1 LDAESRRRLGRR
13 LLKRGGDLTALC
25 TGFRPA
31 PAQVNR
37 GNIVTAPQ
45 DTAAQD
51 ATAKLRPLC
60 AALAAHL
67 QSAGYPPCEPPIL
80 QNAAIFFDS
89 GEDIRSRLYLTSDQS
104 GADYCLRPEY
114 TIPVCRHYLAS
125 AAAGGPATFS
135 YCGPVFRFRTDGPS
149 EFLQAGLEN
158 FGRLDREAADAEI
171 LGLALD
177 AIAAVGQSRLALRIG
192 DAGLFRAL
200 LEALDLSPQWRRR
213 IIRGY
218 AQDKALDAIFRPSTN
233 GTAHDHTGVLAALE
247 GADRQGARA
256 LVEDLLA
263 IAGISAVG
271 GRTAGEIAER
281 FLEQAA
287 LKSGPDFPAE
297 SRKLIEDF
305 LAIEADP
312 DQASTQMRA
321 LANSAGIDLTV
332 VLDRFDARLGF
343 MAARGLDI
351 GAFTFAS
358 RFVRNLDYYTGF
370 VFEAHDQSAL
380 GEKPIVGGGRYDG
393 LLQSLGAKDEIPAV
407 GAAIFVEHLRPA
419 AFLPAG

>member
-1 LDAESRRRLGRR
+1 MAADEDN
-13 LLKRGGDLTALC
+13 GGE
-25 TGFRPA
+25 
-31 PAQVNR
+31 
-37 GNIVTAPQ
+37 
-45 DTAAQD
+45 
-51 ATAKLRPLC
+51 LRTLC
-60 AALAAHL
+60 AALSAHL
-67 QSAGYPPCEPPIL
+67 QSAGYGLCEPPIL

-125 AAAGGPATFS
+125 SAAGEPAAFS

-158 FGRLDREAADAEI
+158 FGRSDREAADAEI

-177 AIAAVGQSRLALRIG
+177 AVAAVGQNDLNLRIG
-192 DAGLFRAL
+192 DASLFRAL

-218 AQDKALDAIFRPSTN
+218 AQDHAQDKVLDTIFSAGGN

-247 GADRQGARA
+247 GTDPQGARA

-263 IAGISAVG
+263 IAGISTVG

-287 LKSGPDFPAE
+287 LKSGPDFPE
-297 SRKLIEDF
+297 RSRKLIEEF

-312 DQASTQMRA
+312 DRASTQMRA
-321 LANSAGIDLTV
+321 LTRAAGLDLSA

-343 MAARGLDI
+343 MAAHGIDI
-351 GAFTFAS
+351 SAFTFAA

-370 VFEAHDQSAL
+370 VFEAHDR
-380 GEKPIVGGGRYDG
+380 GGPHEKPVVGGGRYDG
-393 LLQSLGAKDEIPAV
+393 LLQTLGASQEIPAV
-407 GAAIFVEHLRPA
+407 GAAIWVERLRPSTMK
-419 AFLPAG
+419 PAE

>member
-1 LDAESRRRLGRR
+1 MAAYE
-13 LLKRGGDLTALC
+13 
-25 TGFRPA
+25 
-31 PAQVNR
+31 
-37 GNIVTAPQ
+37 
-45 DTAAQD
+45 DTAAE
-51 ATAKLRPLC
+51 LRTVC
-60 AALAAHL
+60 GALTAHL
-67 QSAGYPPCEPPIL
+67 QSAGYCLCEPPIL

-114 TIPVCRHYLAS
+114 TIPVCRHYVAS
-125 AAAGGPATFS
+125 SAAGGAAAFS

-158 FGRLDREAADAEI
+158 FGRADREAADAEI
-171 LGLALD
+171 LGLALE
-177 AIAAVGQSRLALRIG
+177 AVAAVGQANLAVRIG

-200 LEALDLSPQWRRR
+200 LDALDLSPQWRRR

-218 AQDKALDAIFRPSTN
+218 AQDKPLDTIFAAGTI
-233 GTAHDHTGVLAALE
+233 GTARDHTGVLAALE
-247 GADRQGARA
+247 GTDRQGARA

-287 LKSGPDFPAE
+287 LKSGRDFPAE
-297 SRKLIEDF
+297 PRKLIEAF
-305 LAIEADP
+305 LAIAADP
-312 DQASTQMRA
+312 DRASTQMRA
-321 LANSAGIDLTV
+321 LANSAGLDLSA

-351 GAFTFAS
+351 GAFSFAT
-358 RFVRNLDYYTGF
+358 RFVRNFDYYTGF
-370 VFEAHDQSAL
+370 VFEAHDQSSPN
-380 GEKPIVGGGRYDG
+380 EMPIVGGGRYDG
-393 LLQSLGAKDEIPAV
+393 LLRSLGAAQDIPAV
-407 GAAIFVEHLRPA
+407 GAAIWVERLRPA
-419 AFLPAG
+419 AVKSAE